1 MSQDKRKDV
10 LCMKGTF
17 LFYNWKDKGGLCKRR
32 AAEVG
37 LNFKNM
43 YLRLMATLVTAVTT
57 H

>member
-10 LCMKGTF
+10 LCIKGTF
-17 LFYNWKDKGGLCKRR
+17 LFYNWKDKGALRKPR

-37 LNFKNM
+37 PNFKNM

>member
-17 LFYNWKDKGGLCKRR
+17 LFYNWKDKGALCKPR

-37 LNFKNM
+37 PNFKNM
-43 YLRLMATLVTAVTT
+43 HLRLMATLVTAVTT